1 MPWQFPQRLTQS
13 LGAIIILLG
22 CILAVGKLQQ
32 PQLNALKQ
40 SSKNTS
46 PADLQR
52 DVEAT
57 QVYLNL
63 LERLPTFGFD
73 NVLADWVFLNFLQ
86 YFGDQDARRIT
97 SYQLSPEYFDIII
110 NRDPKFLTAYFFLS
124 SSSSLYAG
132 MPEKSV
138 ALMEKGLQSLSPKV
152 PPQSYYVWR
161 YKGIDELLFLGDP
174 KAAQQSFQKSA
185 DWASQSPDEQSQN
198 VAEISRKTADFISRN
213 PTSKIAQVSAWSMV
227 LNNSPDPR
235 TSKIAISRIEA
246 LGGQVIITP
255 EGAVKIKMPQTD

>member
-22 CILAVGKLQQ
+22 CIVAVGKLPQ

-46 PADLQR
+46 PADLQQ

-97 SYQLSPEYFDIII
+97 SYQLSPEYFEVIID
-110 NRDPKFLTAYFFLS
+110 R
-124 SSSSLYAG
+124 
-132 MPEKSV
+132 KSV
-138 ALMEKGLQSLSPKV
+138 V
-152 PPQSYYVWR
+152 
-161 YKGIDELLFLGDP
+161 
-174 KAAQQSFQKSA
+174 
-185 DWASQSPDEQSQN
+185 
-198 VAEISRKTADFISRN
+198 
-213 PTSKIAQVSAWSMV
+213 
-227 LNNSPDPR
+227 
-235 TSKIAISRIEA
+235 
-246 LGGQVIITP
+246 
-255 EGAVKIKMPQTD
+255 